1 MRRKNDYSTTKNILT
16 IFKMKNFALCAKSL
30 MLILAVLAVSCSD
43 NGSAD
48 ATKTETK
55 VESAPAVTL
64 NIRYIDGDSIAAHYN
79 LAKDFKE
86 AQLRSFSKIDNAQRT
101 RGAELQK
108 LGSSIQQKVNNNG
121 YLSEASY
128 KADVESF
135 NKKQAEAENY
145 LASLQREA
153 EQEMIQQHVQLNDS
167 IEAFIKD
174 YNAKKGYDAI
184 LFKNAGVYFNP
195 ALDITDEVIKGLN
208 ARYNKVSEK

>member
-1 MRRKNDYSTTKNILT
+1 
-16 IFKMKNFALCAKSL
+16 MKNFALCAKSL
-30 MLILAVLAVSCSD
+30 MLILAVPGVSCSD

-135 NKKQAEAENY
+135 NKKQAEAENHH
-145 LASLQREA
+145 ASL
-153 EQEMIQQHVQLNDS
+153 
-167 IEAFIKD
+167 IEAFDKD

>member
-1 MRRKNDYSTTKNILT
+1 
-16 IFKMKNFALCAKSL
+16 MKNFALCAKSL

-86 AQLRSFSKIDNAQRT
+86 AQLRQINKID
-101 RGAELQK
+101 
-108 LGSSIQQKVNNNG
+108 NG

-153 EQEMIQQHVQLNDS
+153 EQEMIQQQVQLNDS